1 MPFHP
6 LSEDEIRFVQ
16 NAISTGR
23 LDLVSP
29 DMMRRFQEQVSGQTD
44 LPFGER
50 RGGQEVA
57 QVGALP
63 PREFTPPGPGSEDT
77 GAIQTLP
84 GREQDP
90 ILRMSA
96 PDLQVAARRLFDS
109 TPIQRDLTTLPIGSV
124 VQTNDGNFAVVFG
137 FDGQNVQ
144 LQTIS
149 NFGDEENPL
158 TGGAKITQ
166 PAANVRPSTMDA
178 FRQVTG
184 QQGGA
189 GVNIQEPN
197 IGGGRFSAQEV
208 ADITVN
214 EAKIRRVLDGF
225 IGRQFDA
232 EVALTRLG
240 ALGLSD
246 AESKILL
253 TDTGLVTFPTGAGAI
268 TPGADPGL
276 DELGGDPVP
285 RPGATE
291 TDRIEGGPSPEILAG
306 ALQPFGQAFNRI
318 AQDTFGGLGAINP
331 LQGRALS
338 DLSRRSQAALPFL
351 QAFSGFAPEQAG
363 QQFQGLP
370 GRTEAIESF
379 LGPSGAGGGGGD
391 LGQILGNVFANI
403 GTPEAQQA
411 ISGFGGE
418 RFSATPGQAEGGA
431 RFSPDVDSAISAGTI
446 SPRIASALLGF
457 ADPQS
462 GRLDPAR
469 AASVAATPFI
479 EGLPVNLRGAGESLL
494 GRRSADFL
502 AANPEASIFD
512 VLSRFRNAGF
522 F

>member
-16 NAISTGR
+16 NAISIGR

-246 AESKILL
+246 AQSKTLL
-253 TDTGLVTFPTGAGAI
+253 TDTGLVTFPTGTGGI
-268 TPGADPGL
+268 TPGDDPRER
-276 DELGGDPVP
+276 ELGGDPVP
-285 RPGATE
+285 LSGATE
-291 TDRIEGGPSPEILAG
+291 TGRLGSDEVTLSGEQF
-306 ALQPFGQAFNRI
+306 QPFGQAFSRI
-318 AQDTFGGLGAINP
+318 GQDVFGGLGGINP
-331 LQGRALS
+331 LQGAAFN
-338 DLSRRSQAALPFL
+338 DLARRSQAALPFL
-351 QAFSGFAPEQAG
+351 QAFSGFSPENAPH
-363 QQFQGLP
+363 QFGGLP
-370 GRTEAIESF
+370 SREEAIRGF
-379 LGPSGAGGGGGD
+379 LGPTGGGGQGGD

-403 GTPEAQQA
+403 GTPEARSAIGELGAGRISPTPSQA
-411 ISGFGGE
+411 L
-418 RFSATPGQAEGGA
+418 EGA
-431 RFSPDVDSAISAGTI
+431 VFSPDVDSALRANTI

-457 ADPQS
+457 ADPKS
-462 GRLDPAR
+462 GILDPGR
-469 AASVAATPFI
+469 AADIASTPFI
-479 EGLPVNLRGAGESLL
+479 EGLPTNLRGTGQQFL
-494 GRRSADFL
+494 RNRNQDFL
-502 AANPEASIFD
+502 AANPNASIFD
-512 VLSRFRNAGF
+512 VLARFRNAGF